1 MGILIPLI
9 LIVFCC
15 IIIWKASDGFEVS
28 SEYLGR
34 NLSDGVRGATINAI
48 ASSMPEL
55 FTTIFFLIFLKDTDG
70 FSGGI
75 GTTAGSAI
83 FNGMII
89 PAVVIFSVLYTK
101 IASEIRVSKKV
112 ILRDGL
118 SLIIA
123 ETILIFLISG
133 NTLFWWHGL
142 ILILTYA
149 VYVTYMLSTMSSSEL
164 DPMDESC
171 EKEDED
177 DNEEKSFLKS
187 IFILDLESLII
198 GKKDINNRNGWTLLV
213 ISMFVIGAAC
223 LILVAAC
230 EMIGADK
237 YYLPFTNLEFSGLD
251 IPIMFIAVILASAA
265 TSVPDTIIS
274 IRDARN
280 GNYNDAISNA
290 LGSNIFDVC
299 FALGFPLFLFCIF
312 YGPITMSPET
322 IQFSS
327 ELRILLLILTIVAFF
342 VYFIGPK
349 MTKIKGYILLSFYF
363 LFTIYIVGRSL
374 DTEWSIKIS
383 NFLGSIYDLIT

>member
-9 LIVFCC
+9 FIFICC
-15 IIIWKASDGFEVS
+15 LIIWKASDGFEVS

-34 NLSDGVRGATINAI
+34 NMSDGVRGATINAI

-55 FTTIFFLIFLKDTDG
+55 FTTIFFLLYLKDTDG

-89 PAVVIFSVLYTK
+89 PAVVIFAVLYTK
-101 IASEIRVSKKV
+101 IATEIKVSKKV

-118 SLIIA
+118 SLIAA

-133 NTLFWWHGL
+133 DTLNWWHGF
-142 ILILTYA
+142 ILMITYG
-149 VYVTYMLSTMSSSEL
+149 VYVTYMLTTMSTVESNESE
-164 DPMDESC
+164 E
-171 EKEDED
+171 EEDEEED
-177 DNEEKSFLKS
+177 GLDNKSFFNSLVT
-187 IFILDLESLII
+187 LDLESLII
-198 GKKDINNRNGWTLLV
+198 GKNKINNKNGWTLLI
-213 ISMFVIGAAC
+213 ISMLVIGFAC

-230 EMIGADK
+230 EMIGSES
-237 YYLPFTNLEFSGLD
+237 YSLPFIGELNGLN
-251 IPIMFIAVILASAA
+251 IPIMFIAVVLASAA

-274 IRDARN
+274 VRDARN

-299 FALGFPLFLFCIF
+299 FALGLPLFLYCLF

-322 IQFSS
+322 VQFSS
-327 ELRILLLILTIVAFF
+327 ELRILLLIMTIIAFF
-342 VYFIGPK
+342 VYIIGSR
-349 MTKIKGYILLSFYF
+349 MTKLKGFILLTIYI
-363 LFTIYIVGRSL
+363 LFTIYIVGRSIDASWAQVVSDYL
-374 DTEWSIKIS
+374 GMIY
-383 NFLGSIYDLIT
+383 NFIT